1 MDILVDVRSGEID
14 TLIPN
19 LIMATKLKGEGV
31 DVAIFL
37 EWRALVAFAERDFRY
52 SSPLAKYAAKTEE
65 NAKKMGI
72 PTDPMVLLKGAKA
85 AGIPIYGCAIEAAL
99 SGIVEKVPSEIE
111 LMEEADLTKPLVQA
125 KKIVGGM

>member
-1 MDILVDVRSGEID
+1 MDILVDIRSGEID

-19 LIMATKLKGEGV
+19 LIMASKLKSEGV

-37 EWRALVAFAERDFRY
+37 EWRALVGFAERNFKY
-52 SSPLAKYAAKTEE
+52 SSPVAKYAAITEE

-72 PTDPMVLLKGAKA
+72 PTDPMILLKGAKA

-99 SGIVEKVPSEIE
+99 SGIIEKVPSEIE